1 MALVVRLPDG
11 QILRFTSSFHI
22 GRERGCDVEL
32 ADTQV
37 SRRHAEVSLVN
48 GQWVVRDLQSSNGVF
63 VDGRRVDSAPIGDG
77 VAIRL
82 GSDGP
87 TVTIAPERVAK
98 ASPVRGDRT
107 EDDTLEAYAERYFG
121 SEESDEDSVGGRTL
135 MIRKAYQKVQQK
147 QRRTQRLMIAGIALV
162 ALAAGGYAIYAH
174 RVISKQTEQAQE
186 IFYAMKQQDVLF
198 ADLEQKL
205 GESGNAPGQQ
215 QVAAYMAE
223 RQRMLND
230 YDRYVAG
237 LFDKKLN
244 EKEKL
249 VLRVTRMFGECDAA
263 APPDYIGEVMRYVEK
278 WRSTGRYDDRPEAC
292 AGRRLPS
299 QDRVG
304 VDRAELTAAILL
316 PGHAGEQF

>member
-1 MALVVRLPDG
+1 MA
-11 QILRFTSSFHI
+11 
-22 GRERGCDVEL
+22 
-32 ADTQV
+32 
-37 SRRHAEVSLVN
+37 SRS
-48 GQWVVRDLQSSNGVF
+48 
-63 VDGRRVDSAPIGDG
+63 
-77 VAIRL
+77 RL
-82 GSDGP
+82 GSEGP
-87 TVTIAPERVAK
+87 TVTIAPESVAK
-98 ASPVRGDRT
+98 ASPVREDRT

-121 SEESDEDSVGGRTL
+121 SEESDEESVGGRTL

-230 YDRYVAG
+230 YDRYVPG

-278 WRSTGRYDDRPEAC
+278 WRSRAGTRP
-292 AGRRLPS
+292 
-299 QDRVG
+299 
-304 VDRAELTAAILL
+304 
-316 PGHAGEQF
+316 H